1 MSIKSKFRTFF
12 ALDDEEEYIE
22 EQSPVEEES
31 EYEVPRRVTRSSKQN
46 VVSLQSIQQSSKVI
60 LFEPRIYDEVQEI
73 ADHLKNRKTVV
84 INLQRVTTDQGMRI
98 VDFLSGTVY
107 AIGGDINKLG
117 ANTFI
122 CTPENVDITGS
133 ISDMAEEIE
142 STENRW

>member
-1 MSIKSKFRTFF
+1 MSIKTKFRTFF
-12 ALDDEEEYIE
+12 ALDEEEEYIE
-22 EQSPVEEES
+22 EQTPVEE

-84 INLQRVTTDQGMRI
+84 INLQRVTSDQGMRI

-133 ISDMAEEIE
+133 ISDMAEEME
-142 STENRW
+142 TTENRW